1 MNGVVRRRGMM
12 ASKGIETID
21 IDRPNYW
28 RIDFSTDEDNKA
40 VMFGDKNSFSLAGSM
55 AKSLILDGAIVRS
68 DGNST
73 ITIPKAGD
81 HTIYMDLNQ
90 RDDRRLGI
98 LTDTLHPTYVR
109 VPTNRTASPRLY
121 ASGELP
127 LIDLLTPSVSLYY
140 NLTIP
145 YRRINILRIP
155 DDVSIDTV
163 HSTWRDIANKIVQV
177 HYNFI

>member
-1 MNGVVRRRGMM
+1 MNGVIRRRGFA
-12 ASKGIETID
+12 ASKGIKTID
-21 IDRPNYW
+21 IDRPDYW
-28 RIDFSTDEDNKA
+28 RIDFSTDEDNKK
-40 VMFGDKNSFSLAGSM
+40 VMFGDKNSYSLAASM
-55 AKSLILDGAIVRS
+55 VKSLILDGVRVSS

-73 ITIPKAGD
+73 ITIPTAGH

-90 RDDRRLGI
+90 RVDRRLGI

-121 ASGELP
+121 TNGELP
-127 LIDLLTPSVSLYY
+127 LVDLLTPSVSLYY
-140 NLTIP
+140 DQTIP

-155 DDVSIDTV
+155 DDVSIDMV
-163 HSTWRDIANKIVQV
+163 NSTWANIADKIVQV